1 VGSTRLGATLAR
13 IPGGGYPGDRPGP
26 QEASAELDGA
36 VIVAVIAVLVVK
48 VPVHH
53 VVDVI
58 AVGHRDVTAGRAVN
72 VSLVVPTTS
81 MGGSATGRVG
91 AADRESVLVHM
102 VAVDVMKVPVMEV
115 VEVPF
120 MPDGRVT
127 AAGTMLV
134 SVAFVSRMGL
144 HGFFS

>member
-1 VGSTRLGATLAR
+1 MGRTLAR
-13 IPGGGYPGDRPGP
+13 IPGGGYPGDRPGQ
-26 QEASAELDGA
+26 QEPSAELDGA

-58 AVGHRDVTAGRAVN
+58 AVGHRDVTAGHAVN
-72 VSLVVPTTS
+72 VRFVVATTS
-81 MGGSATGRVG
+81 VSGSAAGRVG
-91 AADRESVLVHM
+91 AVDRERVLVHV
-102 VAVDVMKVPVMEV
+102 VAVNMMKVPVMEV

-120 MPDGRVT
+120 VPDRRVT
-127 AAGTMLV
+127 TAGTMLV